1 MAEERVQRKL
11 AAILAADVV
20 GYSRLTENDEEG
32 TLARLKLVREELI
45 NPTIAAHRGH
55 TVKLMGDGALVEF
68 MSAVDAVR
76 CAIDIQRRV
85 VERNVALPAEQRIE
99 FRIGINLG
107 DIVIDGDDIL
117 GDGVNVAARLEGLCG
132 PGEVYL
138 SGTIYDHVEGKL
150 AANFD
155 DLGEQKVK
163 NIIKP
168 IRIYRARYTISDK
181 AMQGRVGSALSMR
194 HVPSIAVL
202 PFQNMSG
209 DPEQEYFA
217 DGLTEDIITALSVW
231 RSFPVIARNST
242 FTYKGRAVNVQQ
254 IAQELRAGYVL
265 EGSVRK
271 REHRVR
277 ITAQLIDAESGNHV
291 WAQKFDR
298 HIEDIFEVQDEI
310 THRIAATVVPELE
323 KVETKRSA
331 AKQPRNLD
339 AWDCYHRGLSFLH
352 ESTIEGNVR
361 AHEMF
366 ERALEQDPAYGPA
379 FTGMAY
385 ILNRDLVLDYAESFD
400 DTVAKCL
407 ETAKRAVELDESASI
422 SRTELVRALL
432 WSGQHD
438 AAIAE
443 ANKAIEQN
451 PYNALAQFWLGAA
464 FAFAGREEE
473 AIPRLE
479 HALELTPRD
488 PRNQFFMT
496 HLALAYLSTGQPE
509 RALEWV
515 RLAALRRSDFIEAP
529 LTLVS
534 ILAHLGKEEEAKAAL
549 DRIAV
554 ADLGSV
560 ERRPHW
566 RRYRHPTTKELV
578 LDGLRKAGLPE

>member
-32 TLARLKLVREELI
+32 TLARLKLVQEELI
-45 NPTIAAHRGH
+45 NPRITEHRGR
-55 TVKLMGDGALVEF
+55 TVKLMGDGILVEF
-68 MSAVDAVR
+68 MSAVDAMR
-76 CAIDIQRRV
+76 CAIDIQRHV
-85 VERNVALPAEQRIE
+85 AERNVAIPEGQRIE
-99 FRIGINLG
+99 FRIGVNLG
-107 DIVIDGDDIL
+107 DIVVDGDDIL
-117 GDGVNVAARLEGLCG
+117 GDGVNVAARLEGLCE

-138 SGTIYDHVEGKL
+138 SSTIYDHVEGKV

-155 DLGEQKVK
+155 DLGEQNVK

-168 IRIYRARYTISDK
+168 IRVYRARCTRAEKD
-181 AMQGRVGSALSMR
+181 MQGRVGAALSIR

-202 PFQNMSG
+202 PFENMSG

-217 DGLTEDIITALSVW
+217 DGLTEDIIIALSVW

-254 IAQELRAGYVL
+254 VARELRAGYVL
-265 EGSVRK
+265 EGSVR
-271 REHRVR
+271 RRGHRVR
-277 ITAQLIDAESGNHV
+277 VTAQLIDAESGNHI

-298 HIEDIFEVQDEI
+298 NIEDIFDVQDEI
-310 THRIAATVVPELE
+310 THRIAATVLPELE

-331 AKQPRNLD
+331 SKPPRNLD
-339 AWDCYHRGLSFLH
+339 AWDYYHRGLSFLH
-352 ESTIEGNVR
+352 ESTKEGNIR
-361 AHEMF
+361 AHKMF
-366 ERALEQDPAYGPA
+366 ERALEQDPNYGPA

-385 ILNRDLVLDYAESFD
+385 ILNRDLVLDYAKSFD

-407 ETAKRAVELDESASI
+407 ESAERAIELDESASI

-443 ANKAIEQN
+443 AKKAIEQN
-451 PYNALAQFWLGAA
+451 PYNVLAQFWLGAA
-464 FAFAGREEE
+464 LAFSGREDE

-479 HALELTPRD
+479 GVLEFAPRD

-509 RALEWV
+509 RALEWA
-515 RLAALRRSDFIEAP
+515 RLAAHRHSDFIEAP
-529 LTLVS
+529 LVFVS
-534 ILAHLGKEEEAKAAL
+534 ILAHLGSEEAANAAL
-549 DRIAV
+549 NQIDI

-566 RRYRHPTTKELV
+566 RRYRHPTTKKLV
-578 LDGLRKAGLPE
+578 LDGLRKAGLE